1 VSISSETLYSE
12 IVCDGNILYLV
23 RATYNDKVIL
33 IDVKT
38 RLVIDEA
45 TLPIYADNMKNAV
58 RKPLILYHVD
68 IG

>member
-1 VSISSETLYSE
+1 VSISSKTLYSE

>member
-33 IDVKT
+33 IDMKT

>member
-45 TLPIYADNMKNAV
+45 TLPTHADNMKNAM
-58 RKPLILYHVD
+58 RKPLVLYHVD

>member
-58 RKPLILYHVD
+58 RKLLILYHVD

>member
-45 TLPIYADNMKNAV
+45 TLPTYADKMKNAM
-58 RKPLILYHVD
+58 RKPLILYYVD

>member
-1 VSISSETLYSE
+1 MSISSETLYSE

>member
-23 RATYNDKVIL
+23 RATYNDEVVL